1 MVNYIKWYIKNSR
14 KHLAWWLY
22 FIIFTC
28 LCIFDDYNTIRFTL
42 SSIYFILSMYSLY
55 IKYIEYYLYKIPII
69 NGDSTSDILEHIND
83 LFYKDPNNTTILYSN
98 LLYIDDIYKILKKPK
113 NMFKYKKITKD
124 IIFEYISN
132 NHIEKYEYIVRD
144 SKLQE
149 LLNSK

>member
-83 LFYKDPNNTTILYSN
+83 LFYKESLTTYSYFSMWLFEIYSKIISFVIFLYLNIFFDFFNIL
-98 LLYIDDIYKILKKPK
+98 
-113 NMFKYKKITKD
+113 
-124 IIFEYISN
+124 
-132 NHIEKYEYIVRD
+132 
-144 SKLQE
+144 
-149 LLNSK
+149 